1 MDRHGPRWEDHPTLR
16 LILELLV
23 ITVYSFCVL
32 WFFFDG
38 GEWESVSA
46 MQVTPGAVIAGAV
59 GAVLWLFL
67 AIRFVIGLVR
77 AEAHGAYIR
86 ANFGVLLL
94 LVAVVFTYVTWLPA
108 IALALIVFGFVLE
121 LRRYPSGREWV
132 TALALILFISA
143 SVSVGLVLVERSAP
157 GSELGKLTDGMSWT
171 VARLLRVNV
180 DGLQEIEP
188 LTRDGR
194 DLAAVLALCATLF
207 AALIVGAIVSWLTK
221 PSQEEEAEDES
232 EIAALTAEVVALREM
247 VELLRSEP
255 GRPPRAAE
263 EETGLTSD

>member
-1 MDRHGPRWEDHPTLR
+1 MEDQGRRWDDHPTLR

-23 ITVYSFCVL
+23 ITTYSFCVL

-38 GEWESVSA
+38 GEWESISG
-46 MQVTPGAVIAGAV
+46 MEVTPGAVVAGLV
-59 GAVLWLFL
+59 GTVLWLFL

-77 AEAHGAYIR
+77 SHSAGRYVRSNLGI
-86 ANFGVLLL
+86 LLL
-94 LVAVVFTYVTWLPA
+94 LAAVVFTYVTWLPA
-108 IALALIVFGFVLE
+108 IALALIVLGFVLE
-121 LRRYPSGREWV
+121 LRQYPGDREWV
-132 TALALILFISA
+132 TALALILFISVI
-143 SVSVGLVLVERSAP
+143 VSVGLVLVERDEP
-157 GSELGKLTDGMSWT
+157 GSELAELSEGLSWT

-221 PSQEEEAEDES
+221 PSKEDEERDQS
-232 EIAALTAEVVALREM
+232 EIAALTDEVAGLRVALE
-247 VELLRSEP
+247 ELQARLD
-255 GRPPRAAE
+255 PPAR
-263 EETGLTSD
+263 D